1 MSIRYFGVIAALCA
15 AASSIFAQSA
25 TTCLPPAADDYQTT
39 VLLNYGFANNSFSTQ
54 YRTSGTVGQPL
65 VETGLSTSNV
75 LVTGYWS
82 QFLVPPLSPTVS
94 ASQGEFLDRVQ
105 VNWTPNPLGAAPTGG
120 YKLFR
125 DGVYQALLDPNT
137 FNYND
142 YNVIAGRAYKYSVKG
157 VNEYGDGCPSE
168 AVGFMV
174 PNGTVTGW
182 VSSPNANP
190 VTDVL
195 VSLMPLQGYSL
206 ELDADPVSGAH
217 GGAVAIDTASG
228 TKYFPLT
235 GTQDYTLTFWVKN
248 KGNFTGTLIEFDG
261 YPLEVRGYGD
271 GVQVFLNG
279 AAVTEKVLFD
289 AGTETKWHH
298 IALSHTGQ
306 VIRVYLDGNLKKL
319 ASAGLPAASSTRFFL
334 GNKNRTA
341 TGWRGNLDELR
352 IYHRRLNEIDL
363 REVIA
368 GTASSS
374 TPDLKYYWKFDEQL
388 GDKSFDIINRI
399 KLHFCGAYFSTA
411 AFNSGSRT
419 DIPMVC
425 TSART
430 DSTGFYTI
438 ESASYGT
445 GTTFI
450 ARPSKYFYL
459 NWAIQ
464 FFKNSQS
471 YATLPDFALPPQST
485 IEMTVYSD
493 GPDPAPQTLLSKWW
507 GTNRFSLKAVRNQSD
522 QTKSDLIIDINGGTG
537 QSSVVGQL
545 ATGYTHLAF
554 TIDSTSASSRT
565 ITTYVNGIQT
575 SANVFSNVT
584 GNWSDTTT
592 RWVLGADRASLGNY
606 NNANNFNNFY
616 SGLVDEFVVY
626 NSLLDLLTIQKH
638 NLVARDMTEDGL
650 MVYFPLDEG
659 EGYKLNNCG
668 SLPLGFGEA
677 YGIRWS
683 NYAKFPKTSPH
694 EFTPASRQ
702 VTLNPSVTSVDQVN
716 YTDISTIP
724 VTGFVRYRN
733 TDCFADGIE
742 ITNDG
747 VSFVPRVLTDSV
759 GKFTLDA
766 QPGKSFKLVPKFE
779 DHQFVPALWELTK
792 VTTPIAGI
800 VFNDITTRTVEVT
813 VAGGDC
819 KVSTLGNNLG
829 TPYNSLKLQI
839 RNAENDCYE
848 RYGTMTNGI
857 TYTFTGIPPFRQLNV
872 GLFSHENNDIK
883 NAIQSLGAYTIDVTK
898 RDTAVE
904 FIYRN
909 PDLEVDI
916 YDGLSENC
924 PELKYWDPPLPA
936 GATADFTAGKLRRW
950 SPPLPLGAAPDYTA
964 MKVKFNNQDYL
975 ISNNRI
981 QIDTTKYYF
990 SEYPINTGAG
1000 TVNIGADQYTLT
1012 SSEAKTVLEKGMDET
1027 IKLRVEE
1034 QYPGG
1039 TCILNEA
1046 DLRFVNGL
1054 ADEVKD
1060 TSLVAA
1066 SYSHSGVLSAPSG
1079 NPLANKNVKVR
1090 LTLQPAILS
1099 PVDDAFYREVH
1110 TAKTN
1115 GTGGYSVVLG
1125 KGERDTLVKGTF
1137 AEVPWYPNARAPFM
1151 KVEVDTVM
1159 NGSYMQDG
1167 GIARRTH
1174 PATTHTYKFKV
1185 GDTNP
1190 VSPYYK
1196 TMQVIATTPD
1206 GRQGSTDK
1214 VAVIS
1219 GTRPNGERFTTYLPE
1234 RPTLILRDPP
1244 GDASYAY
1251 ISKDSTVCE
1260 AYTFGWTNEQG
1271 LTLENEYD
1279 ASPELVTFTG
1289 VGVGTIN
1296 SAESGVA
1303 GGFSVSLVHS
1313 QIKESGWQTCT
1324 TLGST
1329 ISTSDADLIVGG
1341 EQGGDVY
1348 VGNAQNIIFG
1358 TSDRLQVQNC
1368 VIQADQVIT
1377 FKPGSPT
1384 IFRYSEYYIKRY
1396 LIPYLDN
1403 LAIAYDGLGKT
1414 DSAAIMRNSVNLWKS
1429 YVKLNADTK
1438 NAAKFDKNFSFDAGT
1453 SYEGAST
1460 ISRDDFEADENTFT
1474 QLLSGFINS
1483 ELKFFGS
1490 GSSQTWTLDVNFSQI
1505 WRDED
1510 VTSKATT
1517 IGYVLADDDPGDA
1530 FSVDVF
1536 HDPVFKTPVF
1546 KIKSGQSSCPWEKGT
1561 ASRDKPVL
1569 EPVAGYPLQAINI
1582 PSREAAIFRFNLGN
1596 NSQTYETRSYNFTA
1610 TGEDNPDGAVIKL
1623 NGAVLNSDAG
1633 YEVNSNGSVPVTITV
1648 ERGPVEYEYNDLV
1661 LEFASGCEAERAGT
1675 LALDPALESD
1685 FTTINTLAYSSQKI
1699 SVSFVRP
1706 CSEVDIDY
1714 PRNNYVILRNDLA
1727 VTPTNSTIRDI
1738 IVNNYNLIDP
1748 NFQAIRVQYRR
1759 ADGNGI
1765 WTNILAPA
1773 TFSASN
1779 PYERWNTKNPD
1790 YTGWTGSPKPDTLG
1804 PVSTTF
1810 KWETA
1815 GLVDGEYELRAISVC
1830 SGAAAGMEGTSYYIP
1845 IRIDRD
1851 PPKIVAFEP
1860 SDGVYNP
1867 GDVISVT
1874 FDKPLNTSRFAPP
1887 TGNPL
1892 GKVDLFDTAPAAG
1905 TGLIDATVTAYENRI
1920 YIVPNILNKFIEN
1933 KILRLELKD
1942 LEDLVGNNTGNNP
1955 MKWLNKVPEFYV
1967 NRNELAWLTD
1977 SVGMTK
1983 RMENTKTIQVNI
1995 HNSGG
2000 YPVPFEIRDYPDWVH
2015 VVPNTGTL
2023 APNEIRA
2030 ISFTSDSTLAF
2041 GYWQDSVTLRTL
2053 TGVAPP
2059 LAFMGGDERIPL
2071 GVRVVCSPPDWNL
2084 DPAQFE
2090 NSMNLVVRL
2099 NVQGTVSTDE
2109 EDILGA
2115 FVDGQL
2121 RGRATVQY
2129 VPQVSYPGNSVYLAY
2144 LTVYGAAADLNKPI
2158 SLRIWDASACLL
2170 YGTVTESYSFV
2181 PDGIVGDAN
2190 TPVTATTN
2198 SMVLR
2203 QIPITPGWN
2212 WVSFNL
2218 AFPNPAINQ
2227 ALGSL
2232 KYPANDL
2239 MKSQT
2244 QFANYYGSA
2253 WVGSLATLDNRKM
2266 YQYRADK
2273 ADTVQ
2278 MLGLCLP
2285 DTMSV
2290 YVKTG
2295 WNWIGYL
2302 PSYSLPVNNA
2312 LSKLR
2317 TDGWIQPGDLIK
2329 SRTGFAQYI
2338 VNPVYTGWLGNLE
2351 YMMPPYGYQLKLT
2364 RSGVS
2369 GAKLTYP
2376 PQGFAGEGNL
2386 VTNRGGNMPSFWS
2399 VDPSQYES
2407 SATLIGMLSANGTN
2421 LTGASMELGAFV
2433 GSEVRGSA
2441 QAMYVEPL
2449 NSYLFFLTY
2458 YSNNNGDPIGFKL
2471 YDGDNGLI
2479 RDLNET
2485 MFFTA
2490 DNHQGSVDIPVP
2502 FTYNGLSGAEEIPDY
2517 LSLDVRPNPFSQST
2531 EIRFSLKHS
2540 AEVYITVTDLNGKVV
2555 TYFEGD
2561 GQEGVNALEW
2571 KGTSESG
2578 VPLQSG
2584 VYFVKLETDAG
2595 IAIQKVM
2602 LQR

>member
-1 MSIRYFGVIAALCA
+1 MSIKYFGVIAALCA
-15 AASSIFAQSA
+15 AASSVFSQSS
-25 TTCLPPAADDYQTT
+25 TTCLPPAADDFQTT
-39 VLLNYGFANNSFSTQ
+39 VLLNYGYMNNSFSTQ

-217 GGAVAIDTASG
+217 GGAVAIDTTSG

-248 KGNFTGTLIEFDG
+248 KGNFTGKLIEFDG
-261 YPLEVRGYGD
+261 YPLEVRGYVD

-279 AAVTEKVLFD
+279 QEASPKVLFD
-289 AGTETKWHH
+289 AGKETEWQHVA
-298 IALSHTGQ
+298 ISHSNQ
-306 VIRVYLDGNLKKL
+306 AIRVYLNGELKTL
-319 ASAGLPAASSTRFFL
+319 RQVLLPAASSTRFFL
-334 GNKNRTA
+334 GDKANSG

-352 IYHRRLNEIDL
+352 IYHRKLSEIDL

-368 GTASSS
+368 GTASSN
-374 TPDLKYYWKFDEQL
+374 TPGLVYYWKFDEQL
-388 GDKSFDIINRI
+388 GDKSFDLINRI
-399 KLHFCGAYFSTA
+399 RLYFCGAYFSSAT
-411 AFNSGSRT
+411 FSGSSRT
-419 DIPMVC
+419 DIPAVC

-430 DSTGFYTI
+430 DNSGFYTI

-445 GTTFI
+445 GTTFT
-450 ARPSKYFYL
+450 ARASKFFHM
-459 NWAIQ
+459 NWALQ
-464 FFKNSQS
+464 FAKNNKS
-471 YATLPDFALPPQST
+471 YAALPNFSLTPGAT
-485 IEMTVYSD
+485 VELWVYSD
-493 GPDPAPQTLLSKWW
+493 GPEPGIQTILSKWW
-507 GTNRFSLKAVRNQSD
+507 NNNRFSLHLKQNTLNPVV
-522 QTKSDLIIDINGGTG
+522 SDLIIDINGGTG
-537 QSSVVGQL
+537 QGTRVGEIS
-545 ATGYTHLAF
+545 TGYTHIAL
-554 TIDSTSASSRT
+554 TIDSTSSDSRT
-565 ITTYVNGIQT
+565 IQTYLNGMLVST
-575 SANVFSNVT
+575 NVFQNVT

-592 RWVLGADRASLGNY
+592 NWILGATRAGTGAVDNSI
-606 NNANNFNNFY
+606 NFSNFFN
-616 SGLVDEFVVY
+616 GLIDEFAVY
-626 NSLLDLLTIQKH
+626 NSILDANSIQGH
-638 NLVARDMTEDGL
+638 ALVPRDMQESGL
-650 MVYFPLDEG
+650 RIYFPLNEADG
-659 EGYKLNNCG
+659 STLNNCG
-668 SLPLGFGEA
+668 SVPVDFGTA
-677 YGIRWS
+677 YNSQWS
-683 NYAKFPKTSPH
+683 NFVKFPKTTPH
-694 EFTPASRQ
+694 EFAPATRQ
-702 VTLNPSVTSVDQVN
+702 ITLNPSVTSVDQVDF
-716 YTDISTIP
+716 TDRSLLN
-724 VTGFVRYRN
+724 VTGYVRYTN
-733 TDCFADGIE
+733 SDCFAAGVE
-742 ITNDG
+742 ILVNG
-747 VSFVPRVLTDSV
+747 SSYSPRIFTDST
-759 GKFTLDA
+759 GKFSIDLE
-766 QPGKSFKLVPKFE
+766 PGKSFKLEPVFKDHEFTPKFW
-779 DHQFVPALWELTK
+779 DIYK
-792 VTTPIAGI
+792 ISTPIAGI
-800 VFNDITTRTVEVT
+800 VFIDNTTRKISGQ

-819 KVSTLGNNLG
+819 RKSVLKYPPGQGQGTRCVVKVRSQNG
-829 TPYNSLKLQI
+829 
-839 RNAENDCYE
+839 CYE
-848 RYGTMTNGI
+848 RTDTLRTQDGRYLFNGLPALDK
-857 TYTFTGIPPFRQLNV
+857 YTV
-872 GLFSHENNDIK
+872 
-883 NAIQSLGAYTIDVTK
+883 AIVEHSDPIVKADFQTQGGREVNLSE
-898 RDTAVE
+898 RDTVVD
-904 FIYRN
+904 FIYFAKPEVKLVSGLAPQ
-909 PDLEVDI
+909 PDCDKIVLQSGVQEQIGV
-916 YDGLSENC
+916 
-924 PELKYWDPPLPA
+924 
-936 GATADFTAGKLRRW
+936 
-950 SPPLPLGAAPDYTA
+950 
-964 MKVKFNNQDYL
+964 QL
-975 ISNNRI
+975 I
-981 QIDTTKYYF
+981 
-990 SEYPINTGAG
+990 
-1000 TVNIGADQYTLT
+1000 
-1012 SSEAKTVLEKGMDET
+1012 
-1027 IKLRVEE
+1027 E
-1034 QYPGG
+1034 QYEPEYQNGSLVDDG
-1039 TCILNEA
+1039 ICVLDTANF
-1046 DLRFVNGL
+1046 RFVNLL
-1054 ADEVKD
+1054 AGEVLD
-1060 TSLVAA
+1060 TTLSTSNQLKTLRYKFRVGTPAPT
-1066 SYSHSGVLSAPSG
+1066 SPYTKLIQIIGTSKEGKNHSI
-1079 NPLANKNVKVR
+1079 VR
-1090 LTLQPAILS
+1090 EAIIEGI
-1099 PVDDAFYREVH
+1099 VNREN
-1110 TAKTN
+1110 TFT
-1115 GTGGYSVVLG
+1115 TITPTYP
-1125 KGERDTLVKGTF
+1125 TLVL
-1137 AEVPWYPNARAPFM
+1137 
-1151 KVEVDTVM
+1151 
-1159 NGSYMQDG
+1159 
-1167 GIARRTH
+1167 H
-1174 PATTHTYKFKV
+1174 
-1185 GDTNP
+1185 
-1190 VSPYYK
+1190 
-1196 TMQVIATTPD
+1196 
-1206 GRQGSTDK
+1206 
-1214 VAVIS
+1214 
-1219 GTRPNGERFTTYLPE
+1219 
-1234 RPTLILRDPP
+1234 DPP
-1244 GDASYAY
+1244 GDAGYSYVEAGT
-1251 ISKDSTVCE
+1251 TVCTQTNWSFE
-1260 AYTFGWTNEQG
+1260 ATNETKVQFETELAPDVVLVLAPLGVGILETIDGEAGPTVSGSITFGG
-1271 LTLENEYD
+1271 VKENSSE
-1279 ASPELVTFTG
+1279 V
-1289 VGVGTIN
+1289 
-1296 SAESGVA
+1296 
-1303 GGFSVSLVHS
+1303 
-1313 QIKESGWQTCT
+1313 CT
-1324 TLGST
+1324 TFNER
-1329 ISTSDADLIVGG
+1329 ISTSDDELIVGTG
-1341 EQGGDVY
+1341 QGGDVY
-1348 VGNAQNIIFG
+1348 VGTAINMVFG
-1358 TSDRLQVQNC
+1358 F
-1368 VIQADQVIT
+1368 ADAISYNTDSCRVIT
-1377 FKPGSPT
+1377 ERILNTKPGGAT
-1384 IFRYSEYYIKRY
+1384 NYYYSEWY
-1396 LIPYLDN
+1396 LITKVIPYLKD
-1403 LAIAYDGLGKT
+1403 LEDFYKT
-1414 DSAAIMRNSVNLWKS
+1414 RRDQNSTDPYLSAAYQDSVNLCKS
-1429 YVKLNADTK
+1429 SYKSWEKFIARNKERIGYNNNFIGNYTFDGGVIYEYTK
-1438 NAAKFDKNFSFDAGT
+1438 TIDSTMASSFTDISGGT
-1453 SYEGAST
+1453 IGIEDEFG
-1460 ISRDDFEADENTFT
+1460 FEIKGIGFT
-1474 QLLSGFINS
+1474 MTLGTEDVFTRNS
-1483 ELKFFGS
+1483 GS
-1490 GSSQTWTLDVNFSQI
+1490 GNSNGSSRTL
-1505 WRDED
+1505 
-1510 VTSKATT
+1510 
-1517 IGYVLADDDPGDA
+1517 GYVLADNDIGDA
-1530 FSVDVF
+1530 FSVDVSWDIDY
-1536 HDPVFKTPVF
+1536 HTPAF
-1546 KIKSGQSSCPWEKGT
+1546 ITRSGQSSCPWEPET
-1561 ASRDKPVL
+1561 AHRDGAVL
-1569 EPVAGYPLQAINI
+1569 SFRDGSAPEAVGVPSNEPAVFL
-1582 PSREAAIFRFNLGN
+1582 FNLAN
-1596 NSQTYETRSYNFTA
+1596 NSQTLETRSYAFTA
-1610 TGEDNPDGAVIKL
+1610 GPESNPNGAVIKL
-1623 NGAVLNSDAG
+1623 NGGALDKAVYYAIPIDT
-1633 YEVNSNGSVPVTITV
+1633 VNNVDTSTVVPITVTV
-1648 ERGPVEYEYNDLV
+1648 ERGPLEYEYDSLEIV
-1661 LEFASGCEAERAGT
+1661 LYTECEDTRAGILGT
-1675 LALDPALESD
+1675 LPDDDA
-1685 FTTINTLAYSSQKI
+1685 IAYSAQYI
-1699 SVSFVRP
+1699 SVQFIRP
-1706 CSEVDIDY
+1706 CSEVSINS
-1714 PRNNYVILRNDLA
+1714 PEQNYVILQAPDTKQQIT
-1727 VTPTNSTIRDI
+1727 VSE
-1738 IVNNYNLIDP
+1738 YNLDETL
-1748 NFQAIRVQYRR
+1748 FKLIRTQYRR
-1759 ADGNGI
+1759 KNGDGAWI
-1765 WTNILAPA
+1765 TLEERY
-1773 TFSASN
+1773 N
-1779 PYERWNTKNPD
+1779 PNWVGFDNLPN
-1790 YTGWTGSPKPDTLG
+1790 PKP
-1804 PVSTTF
+1804 PVLQDNFTQF
-1810 KWETA
+1810 FWETA
-1815 GLVDGEYELRAISVC
+1815 GQPDGNYELRAVAEC
-1830 SGAAAGMEGTSYYIP
+1830 SGDAADKPGISRIVD
-1845 IRIDRD
+1845 IRIERQ
-1851 PPKIVAFEP
+1851 PPTIVSMEP
-1860 SDGVYNP
+1860 SDGVFNT
-1867 GDVISVT
+1867 GDDISFT
-1874 FDKPLNTSRFAPP
+1874 FDKLINTSKFLPP
-1887 TGNPL
+1887 FFNSL
-1892 GKVDLFDTAPAAG
+1892 GKIDLFDAT
-1905 TGLIDATVTAYENRI
+1905 TGQYIATKVTAFENKI
-1920 YIVPNILNKFIEN
+1920 YITPEIQNKFIEN
-1933 KILRLELKD
+1933 KLIRVELKN
-1942 LEDLVGNNTGNNP
+1942 LEDLAGNSTGPLP

-2041 GYWQDSVTLRTL
+2041 GYWRDSVTLRTL

-2090 NSMNLVVRL
+2090 NSMNFVFRL
-2099 NVQGTVSTDE
+2099 NVQGTISTDE

-2115 FVDGQL
+2115 FVDDQL

-2170 YGTVTESYSFV
+2170 YGTVTESYSFI

-2203 QIPITPGWN
+2203 QIPLTPGWN

-2376 PQGFAGEGNL
+2376 PQGLTGEGNMA
-2386 VTNRGGNMPSFWS
+2386 TNRGGNMPSFWS

-2421 LTGASMELGAFV
+2421 LTGASTELGAFV